1 MKKYIFV
8 SNQWFDV
15 AEEDGLISRKIDK
28 STKSDLVDFNFMFA
42 KTLRKNLYDGHIWFS
57 IFTRPA
63 SSTFTR
69 CQRLAVVLSL
79 LLSTML
85 ANAMFYT
92 GAVSY
97 THLTLPTT
105 PYV

>member
-1 MKKYIFV
+1 MKKYIFA

-15 AEEDGLISRKIDK
+15 AEEDGLISRKVEK
-28 STKSDLVDFNFMFA
+28 SAKSDLVDFNFMFA

-63 SSTFTR
+63 SSTFTT

-92 GAVSY
+92 GGKSFA
-97 THLTLPTT
+97 
-105 PYV
+105 